1 MLKAY
6 IENEKTLIFTD
17 PDGFRQERPM
27 GGFSLG
33 LLRADLDGLKQY
45 VDELLVRCIDGTEG
59 IEEQKKIEEQLKT
72 KLDEAH
78 PLFRYFYPLN
88 ETALRRCLHKRLR
101 KLCTGRPALMEFSEF
116 LEIYNR
122 IPFKLNHAYLE
133 DYFRKLQYA
142 QIKKYY
148 AEHVQHDAVLTQQ
161 LQIEATYLTEKTR
174 SLDKFL
180 SENPDFPE
188 DVLETLCDVA
198 ERLEER
204 LQAVFDVEY
213 EPVNAL
219 PVEKRYFL
227 DNLLQQKQS
236 VFGFDNYSTSY
247 SMAVTGKV
255 AEKFKAAQLP
265 EDYVRILSEC
275 PLNRIEE
282 LPVYNF
288 QEVLEV
294 EVRGMLQNGMRLK
307 RCRNCGHYFVPAS
320 RVDEIYCGEAYEE
333 GKTCRQAGYEGRE
346 SSDELLKAYRT
357 AYKTQHAKMQRK
369 RNKPD
374 YRETVFLPWVKSA
387 KEQLRR
393 VQKSEISE
401 EEFLQWLESNRKTA
415 G

>member
-1 MLKAY
+1 MLKSY

-45 VDELLVRCIDGTEG
+45 VDDILTRCIDGTEE
-59 IEEQKKIEEQLKT
+59 IPEQKAIEKQLKA

-88 ETALRRCLHKRLR
+88 ETALRRCFHKRLR
-101 KLCTGRPALMEFSEF
+101 ELCTKRPALMGISEF
-116 LEIYNR
+116 VEIYSR
-122 IPFKLNHAYLE
+122 IPFRLNHAYLE

-142 QIKKYY
+142 HIKKYY
-148 AEHVQHDAVLTQQ
+148 AEHVQHDPVLTQQ

-180 SENPDFPE
+180 AENPDFPE
-188 DVLETLCDVA
+188 DVLETLGEVA
-198 ERLEER
+198 KHLEER
-204 LQAVFDVEY
+204 IQAVFDVEF
-213 EPVNAL
+213 EPVNAM

-227 DNLLQQKQS
+227 DKLLHQTQS
-236 VFGFDNYSTSY
+236 VFVFDHYSISY

-275 PLNRIEE
+275 TLNRVEE
-282 LPVYNF
+282 LPVYSF
-288 QEVLEV
+288 QEALEV
-294 EVRGMLQNGMRLK
+294 EVRGMLQNGIRLK
-307 RCRNCGHYFVPAS
+307 RCRNCGHYFVPTT
-320 RVDEIYCGEAYEE
+320 RVDEIYCGAFYEDE
-333 GKTCRQAGYEGRE
+333 KTCRQVGYEGKE
-346 SSDELLKAYRT
+346 SSDELLKAYRK

-374 YRETVFLPWVKSA
+374 YREEVFLPWVKSA

-393 VQKSEISE
+393 VQSGEISQ
-401 EEFLQWLESNRKTA
+401 EEFFQWLENRRKTSS
-415 G
+415 